1 MGVIRFAINNPTKI
15 AVGVILLVLF
25 GLLSMFHIGVQL
37 TPDVDRPIITVQTNW
52 TGASPQEIET
62 EIVDRQEEKL
72 KNVSDL
78 LKMTA
83 TCSEGR
89 AAIKLEFPVGVDKD
103 IAFRNVSDKLRQVS
117 DYPDEV
123 DEPVVTPTDDDMEQT
138 IAWLIL
144 TSREGQDVSKLKTF
158 IEDHV
163 KPILERADGIS
174 EVPVYGGLDRE
185 IQIEIDAFKLAARGL
200 TFRDVERALR
210 GQNTNISAG
219 TVAQGK
225 LEYTYRTIGEYA
237 TLEAIEN
244 TVIAYQPGGPV
255 LIRDVARAIDGFK
268 KPVSFVRS
276 KGRAVMALPARRNTG
291 ANVIVAMSNLRKQIE
306 IVNREILGP
315 LGLNL
320 ELTQVYDETTYI
332 WSAIG
337 LVVKNIFLGG
347 FLAIAVL
354 VLFLRSGSA
363 TGIIAVAIPVSVIGT
378 FVVIQTLDRS
388 LNVVLLA
395 GMAFAVGMVVDNAIV
410 VLENIYRHR
419 FMGKTSKAAAMDGA
433 TEVWGAVLAS
443 TLTTMAVFLPVITI
457 QEEAGQ
463 LFKDIAIAIASAVG
477 LSLVVSV
484 LLIPPLAARLF
495 GGSGNTPPGG
505 TKAWRVA
512 SRVSSLVGFIN
523 KRHSRR
529 IAVVLGFSATAIL
542 GGWALMPATE
552 YLPAGNKN
560 LVFGFLSSPPGYS
573 IDEFRR
579 MAKIVE
585 DGDPND
591 PTDGIRPFWD
601 AELDSLAASQLP
613 SVTIP
618 LGKKGDITRVVTP
631 PPIENFFYVS
641 FNGGA
646 FMGCTSKNPNNV
658 KPLEQVLTASA
669 SRVPGVFSMFNQASL
684 FRTGGRRGGNTVDI
698 EVRGNIHDEVVSSAS
713 AIRRK
718 IQELAYPRPSATPEN
733 FALGAPEIQ
742 LIPDRAKAADLG
754 LDVRDVGFIVRACV
768 DGAFVDEYNDHGNRL
783 DMVLK
788 VADME
793 HADMR
798 AISQVPLYTPS
809 GHIVTLDSAV
819 ELHRTTAPQQITH
832 IEEMDSVTLSVQSK
846 TGVPLQETMIDLE
859 TEVLAPLR
867 ASGQIPSTVLTALA
881 GTANKLTQTM
891 RALVGDF
898 RGLLKHPQFFGLP
911 VAWSIVLLVG
921 IVFALVLVAWLTA
934 GPRIAIQT
942 AVIGPALVIIAIL
955 VLNPALTLMAFQ
967 SRGLLAALVTYLLIA
982 ALFESFTYPFVIML
996 SVPLAAVGGVMAL
1009 RIVHETSLY
1018 DVTTPIQ
1025 QLDVLTMLGFVILV
1039 GIVVNN
1045 AILIVHQALTYMRRD
1060 DMEPEKAVALS
1071 VYVRTRPIV
1080 MSASTSVLGMCPLV
1094 IMPGAGSELYR
1105 GLGSVVLGGL
1115 VVSTVLTII
1124 VIPAMFT
1131 LLIDFQRWIARLM
1144 ATDTRRQVSPVPQ
1157 PAATA
1162 ASPSSPSR
1170 ISG

>member
-1 MGVIRFAINNPTKI
+1 MGIIRFAIDNPTKI

-25 GLLSMFHIGVQL
+25 GLLSTFHIGVQL
-37 TPDVDRPIITVQTNW
+37 TPDVDRPVITVQTNW
-52 TGASPQEIET
+52 SGASPQEIET

-72 KNVSDL
+72 KNVPTL

-89 AAIKLEFPVGVDKD
+89 ASIKLEFPVGVDKD

-117 DYPDEV
+117 DYPQEV
-123 DEPVVTPTDDDMEQT
+123 DEPVVTPTDDNMAQT

-144 TSREGQDVSKLKTF
+144 YSRDGQDVSELKTF
-158 IEDHV
+158 IVDNV

-174 EVPVYGGLDRE
+174 EVSVYGGRERE
-185 IQIEIDAFKLAARGL
+185 IQIEIDPFKLAARGL
-200 TFRDVERALR
+200 TFRDVESALR
-210 GQNTNISAG
+210 GQNTNVSAG

-225 LEYTYRTIGEYA
+225 LEYTYRTIGEYL
-237 TLEAIEN
+237 TLGDIED
-244 TVIAYQPGGPV
+244 TVIAYQQGGPV
-255 LIRDVARAIDGFK
+255 LVRDVARAINGFK

-276 KGRAVMALPARRNTG
+276 KGRAVMALPARRTTG
-291 ANVIVAMSNLRKQIE
+291 ANVIVAMRNLRKQLE
-306 IVNREILGP
+306 IVNREVLGP
-315 LGLNL
+315 RGLGL

-354 VLFLRSGSA
+354 ILFLRSGSA
-363 TGIIAVAIPVSVIGT
+363 TGIIALAIPVSVIGT
-378 FVVIQTLDRS
+378 FAVIRMLDRS

-433 TEVWGAVLAS
+433 KEVWGAVLAS

-477 LSLVVSV
+477 LSLVVSI
-484 LLIPPLAARLF
+484 LLIPPLASRLF
-495 GGSGNTPPGG
+495 GRSGDTPPGG
-505 TKAWRVA
+505 TRAWRVA
-512 SRVSSLVGFIN
+512 SRISSLVGSIN
-523 KRHSRR
+523 RRLSWR
-529 IAVVLGFSATAIL
+529 IAIVLGFSTTAIL
-542 GGWALMPATE
+542 GSWALMPATE

-560 LVFGFLSSPPGYS
+560 LVFGFLFSPPGYS
-573 IDEFRR
+573 IEEFRR

-585 DGDPND
+585 EGDPND
-591 PTDGIRPFWD
+591 PTDGLKPYWE
-601 AELDSLAASQLP
+601 AEAGSLSASQLP
-613 SVTIP
+613 SVSIP
-618 LGKKGDITRVVTP
+618 LGKNGETTRDVTP
-631 PPIENFFYVS
+631 PPIDNFFYVS

-646 FMGCTSKNPNNV
+646 FMGCTSKDPNNV
-658 KPLEQVLTASA
+658 KPLEQVLTNAA
-669 SRVPGVFSMFNQASL
+669 SRVPGVFPMFNQTSL
-684 FRTGGRRGGNTVDI
+684 FRTGGLSGGNTVDI

-718 IQELAYPRPSATPEN
+718 IQELGYPRPSATPAN
-733 FALGAPEIQ
+733 FTLGAPEIQ

-754 LDVRDVGFIVRACV
+754 LDVRDVGFVVRACV
-768 DGAFVDEYNDHGNRL
+768 NGAFVGEFYDHGNRL

-798 AISQVPLYTPS
+798 AVSQVPLYTPS
-809 GHIVTLDSAV
+809 GHIVTLDSAIK
-819 ELHRTTAPQQITH
+819 LHRTTAPQQITH

-846 TGVPLQETMIDLE
+846 TGVPLQTTMIDLE

-867 ASGQIPSTVLTALA
+867 TSGKIPPSVITALA

-911 VAWSIVLLVG
+911 VAWSIALLLGAVL
-921 IVFALVLVAWLTA
+921 ALVSVAWFTA

-942 AVIGPALVIIAIL
+942 AVIGPALVLVAIL
-955 VLNPALTLMAFQ
+955 VLNPALALMAFQ
-967 SRGLLAALVTYLLIA
+967 SRGLLAGLVTYLLMA
-982 ALFESFTYPFVIML
+982 ALFESFAYPFVIML
-996 SVPLAAVGGVMAL
+996 SVPLAAVGGFVAL

-1060 DMEPEKAVALS
+1060 DMEPEAAVALS
-1071 VYVRTRPIV
+1071 VYVRTRPII
-1080 MSASTSVLGMCPLV
+1080 MSASTSVLGMFPLV

-1144 ATDTRRQVSPVPQ
+1144 ATEAPPQTSPVPQ
-1157 PAATA
+1157 PAPTA
-1162 ASPSSPSR
+1162 ASPPSPSQA
-1170 ISG
+1170 SG